1 MRMERVAL
9 SSEKGIRVPFHS
21 CPHRPECSKMSL
33 RGDPMVED
41 SEKRGVKDRRKKPT
55 SRWSWFTFLGRR
67 RIFRRISDQEKAG
80 YVDRYSPILFFLMV
94 LILGLNILDSLFT
107 MMILDLGGQE
117 FNPFVRSFIELHGD
131 MFWVWRFVIVSV
143 ALILLYL
150 HRGFIRVRRMI
161 ITIGL
166 IYIVIV
172 IYQMYLILYH

>member
-9 SSEKGIRVPFHS
+9 SWEKGIRVPIHC

-33 RGDPMVED
+33 RGDPMIED

-55 SRWSWFTFLGRR
+55 SRWGWFAFFGRR

-117 FNPFVRSFIELHGD
+117 FNPIVRSFIELHGD
-131 MFWVWRFVIVSV
+131 MFWVWRFVIVSI

-150 HRGFIRVRRMI
+150 HHGFVKVRRMI